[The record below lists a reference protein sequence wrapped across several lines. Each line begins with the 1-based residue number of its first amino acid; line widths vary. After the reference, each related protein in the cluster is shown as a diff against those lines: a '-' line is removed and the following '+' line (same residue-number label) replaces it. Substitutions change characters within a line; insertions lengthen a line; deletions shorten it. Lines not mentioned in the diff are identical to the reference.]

1 MQQTIVTIVCTPS
14 PPPRFVVGGRCATD
28 QILNK
33 RGGGLTRSRFLE
45 GVVGKEGVTFF
56 RAGEVFA

>member
-14 PPPRFVVGGRCATD
+14 PPPLFVLGSRLASD
-28 QILNK
+28 KIFK
-33 RGGGLTRSRFLE
+33 KMGGGLTRYRFLE